1 MAIIHERIA
10 PPAIVRPAEV
20 ASIEV
25 QENAQ
30 EALPALTCNEFVA
43 RPGRLSVKIDASS
56 FTRAEK
62 FQLLLKQVPQSV
74 IDELRNY
81 MVYIDVAAID
91 PNTNQPSGKRVVKEF
106 HVIDIDVVNPTF
118 SRRFNGDIIFSV
130 GVSRLQAGD
139 TILGFVNF
147 SCSEATASGGVLMAE
162 YPTYETAKAPLRNG
176 TATATAD
183 RAPYTSTNEKAV
195 ESARMTSHTGGWRDP
210 VNQT

>member
-1 MAIIHERIA
+1 MHIYHERIT
-10 PPAIVRPAEV
+10 PPAIVQPAEV
-20 ASIEV
+20 ASSKA

-74 IDELRNY
+74 LDELRNY

-91 PNTNQPSGKRVVKEF
+91 PNTNQPSGERVIKEF
-106 HVIDIDVVNPTF
+106 HVIDINAVNLTF
-118 SRRFNGDIIFSV
+118 SRRWNGDITFSV
-130 GVSRLQAGD
+130 GISRLQAGD

-147 SCSEATASGGVLMAE
+147 SCAAATGSGGVLMAE
-162 YPTYETAKAPLRNG
+162 NPTYETAEAPLRNG
-176 TATATAD
+176 TATALAG

-210 VNQT
+210 INQT